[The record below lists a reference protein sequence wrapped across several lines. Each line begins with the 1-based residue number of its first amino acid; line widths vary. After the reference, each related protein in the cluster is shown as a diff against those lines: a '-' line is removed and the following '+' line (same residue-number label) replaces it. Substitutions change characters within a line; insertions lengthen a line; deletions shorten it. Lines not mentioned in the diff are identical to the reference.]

1 MDHGSGVAGG
11 DLEHERDDGEL
22 AFVVDTLVHHVDLQG
37 EVFVVDVVLRGGVH
51 VELDEAEV
59 GARVAGCTV
68 DDDFDGRSEVLEDY
82 FRVGDVE
89 DGAA

>member
-1 MDHGSGVAGG
+1 
-11 DLEHERDDGEL
+11 
-22 AFVVDTLVHHVDLQG
+22 
-37 EVFVVDVVLRGGVH
+37 

-59 GARVAGCTV
+59 GAGVAGCAV

-89 DGAA
+89 DGPARCGGDGGIW